1 MYTLKVL
8 TLCYMNFTLIDLL
21 KQINQ
26 KKGKED
32 HKEQKTEMLK
42 KFKKYIFRFM
52 LAIKVKLLVE

>member
-32 HKEQKTEMLK
+32 QRIEDRDAK
-42 KFKKYIFRFM
+42 K
-52 LAIKVKLLVE
+52 V